1 MIRDRTI
8 TRLRTLAISLGSTV
22 EGSEWHIFG
31 SVDRNEPNAE
41 DIDLMI
47 FCENDNQADFLRE
60 AIDPN
65 SLDLPIH
72 LSLMTFEEAVES
84 NAAHVQSSSI
94 FFP

>member
-72 LSLMTFEEAVES
+72 LSLMAFEEAVES
-84 NAAHVQSSSI
+84 NTAHVQSSSI